1 MVGKLTVKALS
12 GEVDTLRKHLRE
24 LETGFERKLEK
35 AMEKATEKLK
45 TRIEASQGPGIRIQ
59 GHGSAVDVDARRRLI
74 AECAYLHAE
83 RRGFAGGSPEQDWLD
98 AEMEI
103 DQLLLQGWVKDET
116 PKMTSQGTRPQQ
128 ESRA

>member
-24 LETGFERKLEK
+24 LEANFERKLEK

-45 TRIEASQGPGIRIQ
+45 TRIEDSQGPGIRIKE
-59 GHGSAVDVDARRRLI
+59 HGSAVDVDARRRLI
-74 AECAYLHAE
+74 AECAYLRAE
-83 RRGFAGGSPEQDWLD
+83 RRGFVGGSPEQDWLD

-116 PKMTSQGTRPQQ
+116 PKMTSQETRSQQ